1 MLDSIAGIIESMKS
15 ILTKRYELMV
25 VIVLVT
31 GIALCYQ
38 VWENNP
44 FQSIWYDNL
53 LMMCIV
59 VISMIFIFYFSKKA
73 SLETRAD
80 EQRQSVQ
87 QAIEKAGEM
96 MVEWGTNPLSEH
108 MEGDIPVSEGV
119 SIFIK
124 RTKKGRTAQLR
135 INGVLQPEK
144 LRISGE

>member
-25 VIVLVT
+25 VIVSVT

-44 FQSIWYDNL
+44 FESIWYDNL

-96 MVEWGTNPLSEH
+96 MVEWGTNPLL
-108 MEGDIPVSEGV
+108 EGDIPVSEGV

-144 LRISGE
+144 VRISGE